1 MFQNENINYK
11 TLDVVIVGAGFAGMY
26 MLYKLRQLDLKVEIL
41 ERASDVGG
49 TWYWNRYPGA
59 RCDIESI
66 EYSYSFSEEL
76 QQDWVWS
83 NRYSD
88 QSEIL
93 SYASHVADRFDL
105 RKDINFYTSVK
116 SANYNSD
123 LKKWEIITD
132 CNKKYFAKFCIMAT
146 GTLSSIKEP
155 DFNGLNKFEG
165 DWYVTGRWPHDG
177 VDLKGKNIAIIGTG
191 SSAVQSIPVIAEEAK
206 KLTVFQRTPNY
217 SIPANNRPLS
227 KDEIIK
233 SKSNYSEIRE
243 KARYTRAGVGYNQY
257 AEKKILDLTEDER
270 IEELNKRWGIGG
282 QEVFLS
288 GFTDVG
294 SEQEANDFAAEFVRL
309 KIREIVKDPTT
320 AEILTPQNTIG
331 CKRLCAD
338 TNYFETYNREN
349 VELIDINSSPI
360 TTITQ
365 EGLSTS
371 EKKYNFD
378 IIIFATGFDAMT
390 GALLSIDITGKDN
403 IKLSDKWKDG
413 PRSYLGLC
421 IQGFPNFFTITGPGS
436 PSVLTNMMVAIEQ
449 HVEWIYECIKKLNI
463 SNKKEIEAAIYAENN
478 WMDHVEEV
486 ASNTLRYSCNSWY
499 VGANVP
505 GKKRVFMP
513 YIGGQD
519 VYRKKCIDISNNDY
533 EGFLIN

>member
-1 MFQNENINYK
+1 M
-11 TLDVVIVGAGFAGMY
+11 
-26 MLYKLRQLDLKVEIL
+26 
-41 ERASDVGG
+41 
-49 TWYWNRYPGA
+49 
-59 RCDIESI
+59 
-66 EYSYSFSEEL
+66 
-76 QQDWVWS
+76 
-83 NRYSD
+83 
-88 QSEIL
+88 
-93 SYASHVADRFDL
+93 
-105 RKDINFYTSVK
+105 
-116 SANYNSD
+116 
-123 LKKWEIITD
+123 
-132 CNKKYFAKFCIMAT
+132 CIRD
-146 GTLSSIKEP
+146 S
-155 DFNGLNKFEG
+155 
-165 DWYVTGRWPHDG
+165 
-177 VDLKGKNIAIIGTG
+177 

-309 KIREIVKDPTT
+309 KIREIVKDPRT

-365 EGLSTS
+365 EGLS
-371 EKKYNFD
+371 
-378 IIIFATGFDAMT
+378 
-390 GALLSIDITGKDN
+390 LS
-403 IKLSDKWKDG
+403 
-413 PRSYLGLC
+413 
-421 IQGFPNFFTITGPGS
+421 
-436 PSVLTNMMVAIEQ
+436 
-449 HVEWIYECIKKLNI
+449 
-463 SNKKEIEAAIYAENN
+463 
-478 WMDHVEEV
+478 
-486 ASNTLRYSCNSWY
+486 
-499 VGANVP
+499 
-505 GKKRVFMP
+505 
-513 YIGGQD
+513 
-519 VYRKKCIDISNNDY
+519 
-533 EGFLIN
+533 LIHI